1 MKQKMNLI
9 MLALAVIT
17 LPFLSCEDDL
27 VSDAV
32 SKDIKSFIENKYP
45 GAQVVKIE
53 REDNKTIEADI
64 IHDNISKDV
73 VFDLKNNWLRTSWDV
88 AVAGLPEVVKN
99 IVNDPA
105 YTGYHIDD
113 ADYVETPTGNYY
125 LLELEKGN
133 SERKVNV
140 DETGKVL
147 N

>member
-1 MKQKMNLI
+1 MKKKTILI
-9 MLALAVIT
+9 MLALAVFT

-27 VSDAV
+27 VSDAA

-73 VFDLKNNWLRTSWDV
+73 IFDLKNNWLRTSWDV
-88 AVAGLPEVVKN
+88 AVAGLPEAVRN
-99 IVNDPA
+99 IVNDPV

-113 ADYVETPTGNYY
+113 ADFVETPNGNYY

-133 SERKVNV
+133 TEKKIKV

>member
-1 MKQKMNLI
+1 MKQKAILI

-17 LPFLSCEDDL
+17 LPFLSCDDDY
-27 VSDAV
+27 VSDTAT
-32 SKDIKSFIENKYP
+32 KDINVFIENKYP

-53 REDNKTIEADI
+53 RENNKTIEADI
-64 IHDNISKDV
+64 IHDNLSKEV
-73 VFDLKNNWLRTSWDV
+73 VFDLKNNWLHTSWDV
-88 AVAGLPEVVKN
+88 RISELPQAVSD

-105 YTGYHIDD
+105 YAGYHIDD
-113 ADYVETPTGNYY
+113 ADFAETAQGNYY

-133 SERKVNV
+133 SERKVKI